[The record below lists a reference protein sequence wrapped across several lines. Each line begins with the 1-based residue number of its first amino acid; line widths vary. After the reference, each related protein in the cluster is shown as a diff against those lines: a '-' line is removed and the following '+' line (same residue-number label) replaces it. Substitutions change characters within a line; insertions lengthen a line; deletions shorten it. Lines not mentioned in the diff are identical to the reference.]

1 MLCTNSSNLLNS
13 INGKITL
20 NYRTPK
26 YGLSYNPDK
35 KDLVLTWDILM
46 QDFRNVAMES
56 CEVVEQYPADDSFW
70 DIFNEKFFI
79 MSPGDKLF
87 YMGS

>member
-1 MLCTNSSNLLNS
+1 
-13 INGKITL
+13 
-20 NYRTPK
+20 
-26 YGLSYNPDK
+26 
-35 KDLVLTWDILM
+35 M